1 MGAVTEDG
9 GGMNVRQAPRRRAA
23 AAVKGFSTMVR
34 VPGRPG
40 AARVFTDAERSE
52 AEAYAAETGG
62 SVVPLP
68 LSQPGR

>member
-1 MGAVTEDG
+1 MDAVTEDG
-9 GGMNVRQAPRRRAA
+9 GGVSVRQVPRKRAA
-23 AAVKGFSTMVR
+23 AAVKDFSTMVR

-52 AEAYAAETGG
+52 AEAYAAKTGG

-68 LSQPGR
+68 LSPPGR